1 MESANVP
8 PTSESQALDSVGR
21 IGWRLQTFDGRHRL
35 GGEMTEEQP
44 GTVAIR
50 TPDQRLRVFVSS
62 TLAELADERAEV
74 ARAIS
79 SMRLT
84 PVLFELGARPH
95 PPRELYR
102 AYLAQSDIFIG
113 LYWQRYG
120 WVGPGMN
127 ISGLE
132 DEFRLSHSIPRL
144 LYVKTP
150 APDREPG
157 LTAMLDELRTQGTD
171 SYRTFGTP
179 RELGRLVRDD
189 LAVLLSERFAAAKS
203 RTDRSASPAS
213 NGAQPGPRSLPV
225 PSTTLFGREQDI
237 VEVSKLLAKPGV
249 RLVTLTGPGGI
260 GKTRLAIAVG
270 EQLDDRYRQGTLFV
284 ALASIAQPE
293 LVLPRIAAAVGVTI
307 EGVRPPLDVL
317 VERFAETS
325 TLLVLDNLEQ
335 VVGVAPAL
343 DQLLARCPGL
353 KILATSRTVLRL
365 RAERGYPVRAL
376 TVPEFSG
383 RASIEQLASLPAVQ
397 LFVDR
402 AQAVRYDFALTD
414 DNAFAIGE
422 ICRRLDGLPLA
433 IELAAA
439 RARFLEPDALLARLG
454 SRLDA
459 LGTGPVDLPERQR
472 TLRATVEWSVG
483 LLEDAE
489 KHILATLSIFVE
501 GWTVEAA
508 VHVSGLTEDR
518 TLDLLDS
525 LAGHSLVSVDATV
538 VGPRFHMLAAIREL
552 AAERLADSADLGDV
566 ERRHAVYFG
575 ALVEN
580 ADRPAERQAEW
591 AERLRTEEGNL
602 GVAIRWFFTHDISP
616 LPHIFLILCQN
627 LWLFWRMRDRMPERR
642 AWIQELLLR
651 AGALEP
657 RAQAELLLISAA
669 TALEV
674 GDDDSAQAA
683 VDGLDRFDR
692 RIDDPYLHSAAQLA
706 FAWIMPSVDDFDGA
720 LKAASAA
727 LDGFRKQNEPFTAWA
742 ALTLGMLEMTLGRHD
757 AAREHL
763 TEANQL
769 GGQFGYRWLESGA
782 LTQLASLAV
791 SAGQL
796 AEARA
801 QLLKSVDASED
812 TELSTQT
819 VTFSLVAYTQL
830 ALAERDVRRAAMALG
845 SADGLRKRAGLRAW
859 PSMRRGEA
867 ELANRVAQAIEPD
880 AFKDAF
886 AAGSELTQLQ
896 AVALLRGDR
905 MVA

>member
-1 MESANVP
+1 
-8 PTSESQALDSVGR
+8 
-21 IGWRLQTFDGRHRL
+21 
-35 GGEMTEEQP
+35 MTEEQP
-44 GTVAIR
+44 GDVAIR

-62 TLAELADERAEV
+62 TLGELAEERAV
-74 ARAIS
+74 VGRAIS
-79 SMRLT
+79 ALRLT

-120 WVGPGMN
+120 WVGPGMD

-144 LYVKTP
+144 LYVKRP

-157 LTAMLDELRTQGTD
+157 LTAMIDELKAEGTD

-189 LAVLLSERFAAAKS
+189 LALLLSERFAAANR

-213 NGAQPGPRSLPV
+213 IGDRRGPRSLPV
-225 PSTTLFGREQDI
+225 TSTTLIGREQDI
-237 VEVSKLLAKPGV
+237 VEVSNLLAKPEV
-249 RLVTLTGPGGI
+249 RLVTLTGPGGV

-270 EQLDDRYRQGTLFV
+270 EQLDDRYPHGTVFV
-284 ALASIAQPE
+284 PLASIAEPE

-307 EGVRPPLDVL
+307 DGVRPPLGVL
-317 VERFAETS
+317 VDQFAETP

-335 VVGVAPAL
+335 VVGAAPDL
-343 DQLLARCPGL
+343 DELLSRCPDL
-353 KILATSRTVLRL
+353 EILATSRTVLRL
-365 RAERGYPVRAL
+365 RAEREYRVGPL
-376 TVPEFSG
+376 KVPAFSG
-383 RASIEQLASLPAVQ
+383 RAPIEQLASVPAVQ

-402 AQAVRYDFALTD
+402 AQAVRYDFALTGE
-414 DNAFAIGE
+414 NALAIVE

-439 RARFLEPDALLARLG
+439 RARLLEPDALLARLG

-483 LLEDAE
+483 LLDDAE
-489 KHILATLSIFVE
+489 QHMLAILSIFVE

-525 LAGHSLVSVDATV
+525 LAGHSLVSVDATD
-538 VGPRFHMLAAIREL
+538 VGPRFRMLAAIREL
-552 AAERLADSADLGDV
+552 AAERLAADADLADV
-566 ERRHAVYFG
+566 ERRHAEYFG

-580 ADRPAERQAEW
+580 ADWPAERRAEW
-591 AERLRTEEGNL
+591 AARLRTEEGNL
-602 GVAIRWFFTHDISP
+602 GVAIRWFFTHDIAP
-616 LPHIFLILCQN
+616 LPRIFLVLCQN
-627 LWLFWRMRDRMPERR
+627 SWLFWQVRDRMSEGR

-651 AGALEP
+651 ADALED
-657 RAQAELLLISAA
+657 RAQAELLLIAA
-669 TALEV
+669 VTAVEV
-674 GDDDSAQAA
+674 GDDDSAQTA
-683 VDGLDRFDR
+683 VKGLTRLEG
-692 RIDDPYLHSAAQLA
+692 RIEDPYLKSAAQLA
-706 FAWIMPSVDDFDGA
+706 VSWILPIADDFDGA
-720 LKAASAA
+720 LQAASTA
-727 LDGFRKQNEPFTAWA
+727 LDGFREHNEPFMGWA
-742 ALTLGMLEMTLGRHD
+742 ALTVGLLEMTLGRHD

-763 TEANQL
+763 TEATEL
-769 GGQFGYRWLESGA
+769 GGQFGNEWLESGA
-782 LTQLASLAV
+782 RTQLASLAV

-796 AEARA
+796 EEAQA
-801 QLLKSVDASED
+801 QLVESLKASED

-819 VTFSLVAYTQL
+819 VTFSLVAHAQL

-845 SADGLRKRAGLRAW
+845 AADGLRQRAGLRAW

-867 ELANRVAQAIEPD
+867 KLATRVAQEIDPD
-880 AFKDAF
+880 VFKDAF
-886 AAGSELTQLQ
+886 AAGSELNQRE
-896 AVALLRGDR
+896 AVALVRGDPTTNVQPTGR
-905 MVA
+905 NGS